1 MKKVVRVI
9 ALVLVAACMF
19 VGCGSSSGKNK
30 TKTIDSEALFESLKG
45 LEFSDEMQDLDS
57 MIVSMYFDIDE
68 DVTAYAYKSKSYTA
82 DIVAVFES
90 KNTNVAKETR
100 KKITEYLADSEE
112 EFTKYSADE
121 ATRLKSAYVFNKGK
135 YSVLIICNDID
146 AAKEIVEAAF
156 E

>member
-1 MKKVVRVI
+1 MKKIVSII
-9 ALVLVAACMF
+9 AVVLVAACMF
-19 VGCGSSSGKNK
+19 VGCGSSSGSK
-30 TKTIDSEALFESLKG
+30 TKEIDSKELFESLKS

-82 DIVAVFES
+82 DIIAVFES
-90 KNTNVAKETR
+90 KNSTVAKETR

-135 YSVLIICNDID
+135 YSVLVICNNID
-146 AAKEIVEAAF
+146 DAKSIVEAAF